1 MKKLCIC
8 CMLFFI
14 QNNTYAQDT
23 LYIKSFDDYFTI
35 KTGITYR
42 ALNFTL
48 SPRINGIT
56 QYLQP
61 IWYRPIVRSSLSIDV
76 AFKDLSIG
84 WSFGLAQ
91 NRLFSGKQTESKYL
105 DFQMHSSLTKKLT
118 YDLYYQDYKGYFIEN
133 INNRLSGNTLE
144 QRDDIRLRNIS
155 ANVSYIFN
163 AERFSYN
170 AAFSQSKKQLKN
182 AGSFILTGSLGYF
195 QAKGDSNFISQNT
208 SVTFEPQA
216 YVNNVSF
223 YTFSIS
229 PGYAYTFLIGKKGWQ
244 VSAGVSASIGL
255 QYNENVGNTSYQ
267 TGFNYFLKGIA
278 RAFVGYHGNIWV
290 VGVSGLTDIQGLNT
304 KYVQYRTN
312 NLNATFFCIYK
323 IKSKWM
329 QGKKSFFEK
338 NKNLDNQTINKP
350 N

>member
-8 CMLFFI
+8 YLILFV
-14 QNNTYAQDT
+14 QNNTRAQDT
-23 LYIKSFDDYFTI
+23 LYIKSFDDYFKI
-35 KTGITYR
+35 KTGLSYR

-56 QYLQP
+56 QFLKP
-61 IWYRPIVRSSLSIDV
+61 ILYRPIVRSSISADV

-91 NRLFSGKQTESKYL
+91 NRLFSGKQTESRYL
-105 DFQMHSSLTKKLT
+105 DFQLHSSLTKKLT
-118 YDLYYQDYKGYFIEN
+118 YALYYQDYQGYFIEN
-133 INNRLSGNTLE
+133 ITNRLAGNALE
-144 QRDDIRLRNIS
+144 QRDDIRLKNVT

-163 AERFSYN
+163 GERFSYS

-182 AGSFILTGSLGYF
+182 AGSLILTSSLGYF
-195 QAKGDSNFISQNT
+195 RANGDSNFISKNT
-208 SVTFEPQA
+208 SVAFEPQVYA
-216 YVNNVSF
+216 NNVSF
-223 YTFSIS
+223 YTIAIS
-229 PGYAYTFLIGKKGWQ
+229 PGYAYTFLLGNKGWQ
-244 VSAGVSASIGL
+244 ISASVSGSIGL
-255 QYNENVGNTSYQ
+255 QYNENVGNSSYQ
-267 TGFNYFLKGIA
+267 TDFNYFLKAIA
-278 RAFVGYHGNIWV
+278 RGFVGYHGNIWV

-323 IKSKWM
+323 IKSEWM

-338 NKNLDNQTINKP
+338 KKKFV
-350 N
+350 